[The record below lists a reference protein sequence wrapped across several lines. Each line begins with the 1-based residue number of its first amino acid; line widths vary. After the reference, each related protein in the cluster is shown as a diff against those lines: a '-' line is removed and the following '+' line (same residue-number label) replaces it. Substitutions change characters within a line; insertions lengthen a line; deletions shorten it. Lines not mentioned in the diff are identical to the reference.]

1 MLPFVIGSSKGEL
14 KLILE
19 RRTEDLKRFREQH
32 ARNIKKE
39 VIIPTL
45 HNNLLYLFGK
55 GETLDLA
62 QYESIRMR
70 LFILL
75 DGGRRLPVLISIA
88 EDLRVPLRW
97 IRSGLRFY
105 FLEGRDF
112 LRRRLLVLCPHY
124 SNYNQKDCNT
134 KNSSFLIPFT

>member
-19 RRTEDLKRFREQH
+19 RRTEDLKRFCEQH

-62 QYESIRMR
+62 QYESIRM
-70 LFILL
+70 
-75 DGGRRLPVLISIA
+75 
-88 EDLRVPLRW
+88 
-97 IRSGLRFY
+97 
-105 FLEGRDF
+105 
-112 LRRRLLVLCPHY
+112 
-124 SNYNQKDCNT
+124 
-134 KNSSFLIPFT
+134 